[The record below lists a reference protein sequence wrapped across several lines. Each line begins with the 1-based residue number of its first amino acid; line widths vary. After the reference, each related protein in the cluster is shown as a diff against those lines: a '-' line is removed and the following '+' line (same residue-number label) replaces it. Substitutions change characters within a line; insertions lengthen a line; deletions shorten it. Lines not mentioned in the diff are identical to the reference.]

1 MPLKN
6 HLKTTGDKLPI
17 MERSED
23 NRQQVASNKKGHMS
37 ILSPRVHVVGIRFSL
52 EEYDTIHEFCIK
64 KRVHTIAELA
74 RQAINDY
81 MAQANKKDA
90 LELAAIKQTKYVK
103 TLEEKLEQLSAEMT
117 SLKTNHLAQAGE
129 NGPIRGH
136 T

>member
-1 MPLKN
+1 
-6 HLKTTGDKLPI
+6 
-17 MERSED
+17 
-23 NRQQVASNKKGHMS
+23 MS

>member
-1 MPLKN
+1 LS
-6 HLKTTGDKLPI
+6 I
-17 MERSED
+17 MDRSED
-23 NRQQVASNKKGHMS
+23 NRQQIASNKKGHMS

-117 SLKTNHLAQAGE
+117 SLKTNHLAHAGE
-129 NGPIRGH
+129 SGPIRGH